1 MLCFLF
7 VKNFQF
13 HTQRGTTKYANVKAT
28 HFLYLDFKTMQ
39 IHSTMLEIFRELH
52 LCISTNRLR
61 FPEDRSGRIIKPFAT
76 TMQMLNIWMFQSC
89 RCPKVPNFNWIAHT
103 NSYKFIK
110 DIYIKIVELPNLA
123 RNYFFLLSFP
133 GFPPLISLLSN
144 KLRWNTGM

>member
-1 MLCFLF
+1 MLSVCKEFSISYP
-7 VKNFQF
+7 KRNNKICKCK
-13 HTQRGTTKYANVKAT
+13 GYA
-28 HFLYLDFKTMQ
+28 FLYLDFKTMQ

-76 TMQMLNIWMFQSC
+76 TMQMLNILMFQSC